1 MTTNYPKS
9 VFNTTNE
16 KTEESIILGIAITS
30 AEKREIYHFRYQVYV
45 EEMSKHLDKVDTV
58 NKLLY
63 DEFDEWGTLLFVKIG
78 SKLIATARINIGT
91 VDDFPREETAVL
103 SLDAFQ
109 DCPTERENHQFAFVT
124 KIMVAP
130 AHRSSQAFY
139 LLIAKCYELCCGSQ
153 VQFMFGICNFHLIR
167 LYEKMGTHRYGKNFF
182 LPGYGLQT
190 PLVLLINDVQHL
202 RMVRS
207 PLFRL
212 ARKREAVNTEAVE
225 WFHNK
230 LIQHSP
236 IINSQSVTEEKL
248 WTVLCERLACLPT
261 ESIAILSNLSITEAK
276 KFLHCCASYVQ
287 CDPGNLITTQGD
299 VSYTYNIL
307 LSGKLKSLTFLH
319 PVKEYFLPGQNFGA
333 NGLTEHNKHTE
344 DIVATES
351 AEILILSGTSF
362 QKFSHSN
369 PEIAHKVV
377 QSIIKLRSS
386 K

>member
-1 MTTNYPKS
+1 MTTNYQKS
-9 VFNTTNE
+9 LLNTTNE
-16 KTEESIILGIAITS
+16 ITEDSIIQGIATTPV
-30 AEKREIYHFRYQVYV
+30 EKREIYHFRYQVYV
-45 EEMSKHLDKVDTV
+45 EEMSKHLEKVDNV

-63 DEFDEWGTLLFVKIG
+63 DEFDEWGILLFVKLG
-78 SKLIATARINIGT
+78 SELIATARINIGT
-91 VDDFPREETAVL
+91 IDDFPQEEATFL
-103 SLDAFQ
+103 SLDMFQ
-109 DCPTERENHQFAFVT
+109 DYPIERQNHQFAFVT

-139 LLIAKCYELCCGSQ
+139 LLIAKCYELCCDSQ

-182 LPGYGLQT
+182 LPGYGLQS
-190 PLVLLINDVQHL
+190 PLVLLINDAQHL

-207 PLFRL
+207 PLFRI
-212 ARKREAVNTEAVE
+212 ARKRGVVNMKAVE

-230 LIQHSP
+230 FIQHSS
-236 IINSQSVTEEKL
+236 ILNSQSVTEEKL
-248 WTVLCERLACLPT
+248 WTVLCERLSSLPT
-261 ESIAILSNLSITEAK
+261 ESIAILSHLSVAEAK
-276 KFLHCCASYVQ
+276 KFLHCCASYVL

-319 PVKEYFLPGQNFGA
+319 PVKEYSLPGQNFGA
-333 NGLTEHNKHTE
+333 NGLTEHNKNME
-344 DIVATES
+344 DIVATNSVEML
-351 AEILILSGTSF
+351 ALSGTSF

-377 QSIIKLRSS
+377 QNIIKLRSS

>member
-1 MTTNYPKS
+1 MTTNYQKS
-9 VFNTTNE
+9 LTTTNE
-16 KTEESIILGIAITS
+16 ISKESLILGIATTS
-30 AEKREIYHFRYQVYV
+30 AEKKEIYQFRYQVYV
-45 EEMSKHLDKVDTV
+45 EEMSKQLEKVDTA

-63 DEFDEWGTLLFVKIG
+63 DEFDEWAILLFVKLG
-78 SKLIATARINIGT
+78 SELIATARINIGT
-91 VDDFPREETAVL
+91 IDDFPREEATFL

-109 DCPTERENHQFAFVT
+109 DCPTESEHHQFAFVT

-139 LLIAKCYELCCGSQ
+139 LLIAKCYELCFSNQ

-190 PLVLLINDVQHL
+190 PLVLLINDVEHL

-207 PLFRL
+207 PLFRI
-212 ARKREAVNTEAVE
+212 ARKREAVNREAVE

-230 LIQHSP
+230 FIQHSP
-236 IINSQSVTEEKL
+236 ILNSQNVTEEKL
-248 WTVLCERLACLPT
+248 WTVLCECLGCLPT
-261 ESIAILSNLSITEAK
+261 KSIMILSNLSIAEAK
-276 KFLHCCASYVQ
+276 KFLHCCSSYVL

-299 VSYTYNIL
+299 ISYTYNIL

-319 PVKEYFLPGQNFGA
+319 PVKEYSLPGQNFGA
-333 NGLTEHNKHTE
+333 NGLTEHIKHTE
-344 DIVATES
+344 DIVAIES

-362 QKFSHSN
+362 QKFFHSN
-369 PEIAHKVV
+369 PEIAHKIV
-377 QSIIKLRSS
+377 QNIIKPGSS